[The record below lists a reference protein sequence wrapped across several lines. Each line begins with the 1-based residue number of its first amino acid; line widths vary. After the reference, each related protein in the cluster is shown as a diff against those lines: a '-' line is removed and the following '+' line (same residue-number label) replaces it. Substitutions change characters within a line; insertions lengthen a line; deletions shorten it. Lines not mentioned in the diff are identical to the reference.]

1 LNPWEE
7 KGGAIQATRVSFST
21 FITKEHKYAYVEE
34 EPKGS
39 KQAN

>member
-1 LNPWEE
+1 MGRKGWGNPGYMSLVLN
-7 KGGAIQATRVSFST
+7 IYY
-21 FITKEHKYAYVEE
+21 KEHKYAYVEE